1 MIVWIVYKLVTKY
14 IFVILLQLSGHNKYQ
29 PAKQDTNAPDLY
41 IPVASLWTY
50 CLLIGVSLFASKAF
64 KPEVVYNTV
73 SLSLGAWFFHALVIK
88 ILLWVLGIGSSV
100 SILELGAYAGYSF
113 VYGCL
118 VLISKLT
125 LGNRNKILI

>member
-1 MIVWIVYKLVTKY
+1 
-14 IFVILLQLSGHNKYQ
+14 
-29 PAKQDTNAPDLY
+29 
-41 IPVASLWTY
+41 
-50 CLLIGVSLFASKAF
+50 LFASKAF

-73 SLSLGAWFFHALVIK
+73 SLSLGAWFFHALVMK

-118 VLISKLT
+118 VLISKLSLGNGIRIFT
-125 LGNRNKILI
+125 LGSYINRYQRILC